1 MELGQNSQHR
11 EDPPI
16 VTHVVALVWKAGAWD
31 SIGTDP
37 AALVECTSKCAKQ
50 SAVERGCSRDLYERQ
65 YYSSEDT

>member
-1 MELGQNSQHR
+1 MELGGNSQHR

-37 AALVECTSKCAKQ
+37 AALVECTTVPSKALW
-50 SAVERGCSRDLYERQ
+50 SAGVVEIYMRQ